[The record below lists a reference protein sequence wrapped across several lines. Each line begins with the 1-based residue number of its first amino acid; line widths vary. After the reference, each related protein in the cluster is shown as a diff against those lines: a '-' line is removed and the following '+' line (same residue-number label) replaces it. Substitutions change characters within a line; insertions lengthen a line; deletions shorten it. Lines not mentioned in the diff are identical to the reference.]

1 MTDIILI
8 LSFLAIVVFG
18 YFLLGRHD
26 QFLKENRKA
35 IAKEQKAAQ
44 KQTKPYIIT
53 EKRYWQ

>member
-53 EKRYWQ
+53 EKRY